1 MNKRFRLDFLM
12 LTVFCFLCTMIL
24 YSCKSE
30 PSDLGL
36 NFIDPND
43 TTGTFILDSQA
54 DTMTITGSNYRTAI
68 NTFGSE
74 YMMIGAIEGYEAK
87 SFVKYNNIPSD
98 LDSASVLSSTFY
110 LQYGDFAFKDSN
122 ASVSFNVYRVNRD
135 LSYPTV
141 TWDSIQP
148 SDIGT
153 KLLGTYTG
161 VPLDTVTLAITLDNQ
176 LVKDWL
182 EYSADTNY
190 PVKNYGLA
198 FVPNASSGTI
208 KGFFSSETVDDPYIQ
223 TIVSKNGETDTLIFN
238 SSISLW
244 LANAPSSIIP
254 PDRFVLQNG
263 VAYNEL
269 MGFDLSKLPPN
280 VIINEALITLTLDT
294 SSSYLTNQ
302 SDRRLRIAFTTD
314 SVRKTDTSVAAEFS
328 FTPVNGVYEI
338 RVNNFFQLWAN
349 GTFPNY
355 GILIGNAGQYGN
367 FDKFVFY
374 SSTYSDLTKV
384 PRLRIRYTPRL
395 P

>member
-12 LTVFCFLCTMIL
+12 LTVFCFLCAAIL

-54 DTMTITGSNYRTAI
+54 DTMTITSSNYRTAI
-68 NTFGSE
+68 NTFGSDF
-74 YMMIGAIEGYEAK
+74 MMIGAVEGYEAK
-87 SFVKYNNIPSD
+87 SFLKYNGISAD
-98 LDSASVLSSTFY
+98 YDSSTVLSSTIY
-110 LQYGDFAFKDSN
+110 LQYADFAFKDSN
-122 ASVSFNVYRVNRD
+122 ASVSFNVYRVNRN
-135 LSYPTV
+135 LNYPTV
-141 TWDSIQP
+141 TWDSIQG

-153 KLLGTYTG
+153 KILGTYTG
-161 VPLDTVTLAITLDNQ
+161 VPLDSVTLAITLDNQ
-176 LVKDWL
+176 LIKDWL

-190 PVKNYGLA
+190 AVKNYGIA

-223 TIVSKNGETDTLIFN
+223 TIVSKNGETDTLVFN
-238 SSISLW
+238 ASLSLW
-244 LANAPSSIIP
+244 LANAPSTIIP

-263 VAYNEL
+263 VAYNDL
-269 MGFDLSKLPPN
+269 MGFDLSKLPAN
-280 VIINEALITLTLDT
+280 AVINEALITLTLDT
-294 SSSYLTNQ
+294 LSSYLTNQ

-314 SVRKTDTSVAAEFS
+314 SVKKTDTSVSAQFS

-338 RVNNFFQLWAN
+338 RINNFFQLWAN

-367 FDKFVFY
+367 FDKLVFY
-374 SSTYSDLTKV
+374 SPGYSDPTKV
-384 PRLRIRYTPRL
+384 PRLRIRYTPRI